1 MNESEEMKT
10 QGGKKEELILWIKR
24 MLPVWICMM
33 LGIVVICRAWVGP
46 YPAKWKMA
54 LACIMPF
61 PLVALFG
68 RIPLLYGWLAII
80 ENFIVDWFRGLRNHN
95 WKKNIL
101 VIVADIVLALAI
113 ERVLAL
119 VAKEGITA
127 DFNFRKAFFAF
138 VITALISIFICY
150 RDMLIKRVEMAVFLA
165 VMLIGTVYV
174 TVLPVSCGISWDD
187 EAHFHNAL
195 MLSHIL
201 DGRMTLGD
209 ADILNGFVDTALEH
223 NIYTEDA
230 HEAWVEKMNADDA
243 SGVWGADG
251 RILPTL
257 QNWCYLPSAV
267 GLALGRA
274 LSLPYSLVF
283 ILGKWCN
290 LLVYA
295 ILLYF
300 GIRKIK
306 SGKMIAAVV
315 GMLPPCILMA
325 SSYARDPWMIGF
337 IMLGFCYFIGEIQEP
352 DKKITIPDLVIMIG
366 AFVLGVSPKAIY
378 VPMVLIAAFL
388 PKEKFATEKQCKIF
402 RICVLLATLA
412 VLATFAVPFILSSGG
427 AVEDTRGGSGVDA
440 AGQTAYILH
449 HPIIYI
455 QTLLTFLWDYAS
467 LEAGQ
472 TYLSYLHYFGT
483 AKYSLVLQALLLVTA
498 FTDREKC
505 DSYVKWQPKVVTL
518 LMSFGAIC
526 LAATAMYIAY
536 TPLESDTILGC
547 QYRYM
552 LQVMFPVL
560 YVFGSVRV
568 ENNARK
574 DWYRGIIIGIS
585 SFVLL
590 SAVWQLCISGF

>member
-1 MNESEEMKT
+1 MSESEELKV
-10 QGGKKEELILWIKR
+10 QKKEKIQNILWIKR
-24 MLPVWICMM
+24 MIPIWICM
-33 LGIVVICRAWVGP
+33 LVGVIVLCRAWVGP
-46 YPAKWKMA
+46 FPPKWKMA
-54 LACIMPF
+54 VAIVLPF
-61 PLVALFG
+61 PVISLLG
-68 RIPLLYGWLAII
+68 RVPWFYNWLISI
-80 ENFIVDWFRGLRNHN
+80 ENFIVEWIKGLKNHN
-95 WKKNIL
+95 WKKTIL
-101 VIVADIVLALAI
+101 IIIADVFLAFVM
-113 ERVLAL
+113 ERLMGF
-119 VAKEGITA
+119 VAKGSITTG
-127 DFNFRKAFFAF
+127 FNFRKAIFAF
-138 VITALISIFICY
+138 AIMALVSIFMCY
-150 RDMLIKRVEMAVFLA
+150 RNMLIKRVEMAVFFA

-195 MLSHIL
+195 MLSHTL

-223 NIYTEDA
+223 NIYTEKA
-230 HEAWVEKMNADDA
+230 HQTWVDTINADNA

-251 RILPTL
+251 RIMPTL
-257 QNWCYLPSAV
+257 QNWCYIPSAI
-267 GLALGRA
+267 GLILGRA
-274 LSLPYSLVF
+274 LSIPYSMIFV
-283 ILGKWCN
+283 LGKWCN

-300 GIRKIK
+300 GIKKLK

-352 DKKITIPDLVIMIG
+352 DKKITIPDLVIMLG

-388 PKEKFATEKQCKIF
+388 PKEKFATERQCKIF
-402 RICVLLATLA
+402 RICVLIATLA
-412 VLATFAVPFILSSGG
+412 VLASFAIPFILSSGG
-427 AVEDTRGGSGVDA
+427 AVEDTRGGSGVNA

-449 HPIIYI
+449 HPITYAK
-455 QTLLTFLWDYAS
+455 TLFTFLWEYAS

-498 FTDREKC
+498 FTDKEKC
-505 DSYVKWQPKVVTL
+505 DTYVKWQPKVVTL

-536 TPLESDTILGC
+536 TPLKSDTILGC

-560 YVFGSVRV
+560 YVFGSIHV
-568 ENNARK
+568 ENNVRK
-574 DWYRGIIIGIS
+574 DWYRGVILGIS